1 MHPLLIQQLAKLHME
16 ELQREATTTRFANS
30 AGVSSGKGVVH
41 RVPSRY
47 FSHPV
52 LWYLLLGLRMPI
64 STAQQEVTPGW
75 LQDRLHAT
83 IRVIGLAAMGVGL
96 LVGSF
101 LNARLGLFPV
111 VFLSALLC
119 AAVSLP
125 MLMRSVMLL
134 KEHLLRQTG

>member
-1 MHPLLIQQLAKLHME
+1 MHPLLIQQLVKLHIE

-30 AGVSSGKGVVH
+30 ARVSSGKGPIH
-41 RVPSRY
+41 QVPSRY
-47 FSHPV
+47 LSHPV

-83 IRVIGLAAMGVGL
+83 NRMIGFATLGVGL
-96 LVGSF
+96 LAGSF

-111 VFLSALLC
+111 VFLGVILC
-119 AAVSLP
+119 AAISLP
-125 MLMRSVMLL
+125 ILMRSVMLL